1 MGFEA
6 ALRPGDFTLVQT
18 ALAIGMG
25 LSLFLVSTAGSLWRA
40 SGCVRWNRLVVL
52 ALLLSGLALSAS
64 SSVQQILIV
73 ACAGLAAIVTIE
85 QVTVRRRLCRM

>member
-1 MGFEA
+1 M
-6 ALRPGDFTLVQT
+6 
-18 ALAIGMG
+18 
-25 LSLFLVSTAGSLWRA
+25 
-40 SGCVRWNRLVVL
+40 VL

-64 SSVQQILIV
+64 SSVHQILIV